1 VDVDKIKAE
10 LRAEVTQDILSML
23 ASQGIQLQP
32 FSRGP
37 SPTLGRRSSCASA
50 SAADIHPKVDPD
62 LVEPNFDASCFD
74 DTIDRLTE
82 PTPCS
87 LVTTVGGYQMEVA
100 KGLVYPQQ
108 TILHSVPILFG
119 YAVVKVEISVT
130 RILLGGGVS
139 ISDTYRIRICP
150 GYVSSRILKKWI
162 HICLDT
168 RIRYFWARWDTTQSS
183 NQPTQMLFW

>member
-1 VDVDKIKAE
+1 MSDGTTHIRWEKESTQKVSQEVKEKNENALSSGLTWERENDLLSACLGLEQPGRVRGLSGYHGWKRAWPECSGVSRKRKRASLVDVDKIKAE

-37 SPTLGRRSSCASA
+37 SPTHGRRSSYASA

-87 LVTTVGGYQMEVA
+87 LVTTHGGYQMEVA
-100 KGLVYPQQ
+100 
-108 TILHSVPILFG
+108 
-119 YAVVKVEISVT
+119 
-130 RILLGGGVS
+130 
-139 ISDTYRIRICP
+139 
-150 GYVSSRILKKWI
+150 
-162 HICLDT
+162 
-168 RIRYFWARWDTTQSS
+168 
-183 NQPTQMLFW
+183 